1 VLLDVGKKEKCTK
14 GDSWSSVRQHFVKEF
29 VNDRVVASAEDCG
42 ESHTAKL
49 SH

>member
-29 VNDRVVASAEDCG
+29 VNASAEDCG